1 LLFSEPL
8 LILIHH
14 LLLRQDFL
22 VIIKLDLL
30 DDHEVM
36 PVDIVFIHVLIL
48 FVLRSLSL
56 SDALLL
62 VKPELTL
69 LSCVKDLLTIL
80 GEGLVAF
87 KTLTLR
93 HKHG

>member
-1 LLFSEPL
+1 M
-8 LILIHH
+8 
-14 LLLRQDFL
+14 

-36 PVDIVFIHVLIL
+36 PVDIVFIHVLVL
-48 FVLRSLSL
+48 FVLRSLSF

-69 LSCVKDLLTIL
+69 LACVKDLLTIL
-80 GEGLVAF
+80 GEVLVAF

>member
-1 LLFSEPL
+1 M
-8 LILIHH
+8 
-14 LLLRQDFL
+14 

-36 PVDIVFIHVLIL
+36 PVDIVLIHVLIL

-69 LSCVKDLLTIL
+69 LACVEDLLTVL
-80 GEGLVAF
+80 SEGLVAF

-93 HKHG
+93 YKHG

>member
-1 LLFSEPL
+1 M
-8 LILIHH
+8 
-14 LLLRQDFL
+14 

-36 PVDIVFIHVLIL
+36 PVDIVFIHVLVL

-69 LSCVKDLLTIL
+69 LACVEDLLTVL
-80 GEGLVAF
+80 SEGLVAF

>member
-1 LLFSEPL
+1 M
-8 LILIHH
+8 
-14 LLLRQDFL
+14 

-30 DDHEVM
+30 NDHEVM
-36 PVDIVFIHVLIL
+36 PVDIVFIHVLVL

-69 LSCVKDLLTIL
+69 LACVEDLLTVL
-80 GEGLVAF
+80 SEGLVAF